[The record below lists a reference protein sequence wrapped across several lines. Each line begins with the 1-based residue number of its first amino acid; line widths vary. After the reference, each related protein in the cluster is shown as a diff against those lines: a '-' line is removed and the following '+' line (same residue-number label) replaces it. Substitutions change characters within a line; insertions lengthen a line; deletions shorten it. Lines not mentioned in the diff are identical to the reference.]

1 MAPSS
6 SDLVAQ
12 TQALELLQ
20 LRIDALTN
28 SRARLLA
35 RAHTERQQLERDLHD
50 GAQQRLIAVM
60 QRIELA
66 RQALADGDE
75 SETAALLEASFEQ
88 LAIAN
93 DELRGIARGL
103 DPVELHGGRLDDA
116 LAALAESSL
125 VPVDL
130 QVAVVDLPEQ
140 VRGAVYYVVAEALA
154 NTTKHAGADS
164 VAVYVTLDERSVMA
178 EVADDGCGGA
188 CPSDGTGLA
197 GLRDRVE
204 TLGGRLTIVSPEG
217 GGTRL
222 RAHLPLVAAK
232 RR

>member
-1 MAPSS
+1 MAPSP
-6 SDLVAQ
+6 SDLVTQ

-28 SRARLLA
+28 SRARLLW
-35 RAHTERQQLERDLHD
+35 RADTERQRLERDLHD

-66 RQALADGDE
+66 QQALADGDDG
-75 SETAALLEASFEQ
+75 ETAALLEASLEQ

-93 DELRGIARGL
+93 DELRVIARGL

-130 QVAVVDLPEQ
+130 EVTSAELPEPL
-140 VRGAVYYVVAEALA
+140 RGAVYYVVAEALA
-154 NTTKHAGADS
+154 NTTKHAGADG
-164 VAVYVTLDERSVMA
+164 VAVCVTLDGRSVVA

-188 CPSDGTGLA
+188 CPSDGSGLV

-222 RAHLPLVAAK
+222 RAHLPLDVAA
-232 RR
+232 

>member
-1 MAPSS
+1 MAPSP

-20 LRIDALTN
+20 LRIDALAN
-28 SRARLLA
+28 SRAQLLS
-35 RAHTERQQLERDLHD
+35 RADTERQRLERDLHD

-60 QRIELA
+60 QRI
-66 RQALADGDE
+66 AD
-75 SETAALLEASFEQ
+75 ETAALLATSLEQ

-93 DELRGIARGL
+93 DELRVIARGL

-130 QVAVVDLPEQ
+130 EVTHAELPEQ
-140 VRGAVYYVVAEALA
+140 LRGAVYYVVAEALA

-164 VAVYVTLDERSVMA
+164 VAVYVTLDERSVVA

-188 CPSDGTGLA
+188 CPSDGSGLT

-217 GGTRL
+217 GGTRVH
-222 RAHLPLVAAK
+222 AHLPLDAVA
-232 RR
+232 